1 MLYNPCDICQFRKCK
16 SCRLYAIQGS
26 EIVLQKTLKRSI
38 SVSGKQAETIQN
50 LYQELEALRRAK
62 SDWKSKE
69 ESFKKQIESIQKVS
83 ENQVEKIKKL
93 ERIQSEFQFFKENSG
108 NETIQLGKQ
117 AKVIR
122 MLQQELVQAREVIEE
137 LRKSKIHKELDKKD
151 RESS

>member
-1 MLYNPCDICQFRKCK
+1 M
-16 SCRLYAIQGS
+16 
-26 EIVLQKTLKRSI
+26 QKTLKRSI

-50 LYQELEALRRAK
+50 LYQELEALCRAK
-62 SDWKSKE
+62 SNWNNEKE
-69 ESFKKQIESIQKVS
+69 GFKEQIEAIQKFS
-83 ENQVEKIKKL
+83 ESQAEKIKKL

-137 LRKSKIHKELDKKD
+137 LRKFAPKG
-151 RESS
+151 